1 MNKDEALK
9 MAIEGLE
16 QLLLFLYQEE
26 ETALHCN
33 KFYEIQ
39 TAKKNID
46 ECNRKI
52 NACKEA
58 LEQPEQEPISFE
70 MDELTEEWYGVLDDK
85 TAIMIYGGNR
95 GYWSNKIY
103 AHSTPHSTPDSTPAH
118 QWQGLTDDEVDDFM
132 FQSCDAENG
141 YSITDL
147 IRLVEQALKE
157 KNHG

>member
-9 MAIEGLE
+9 MAIEALENIHNRLIATDRRGLRYDE
-16 QLLLFLYQEE
+16 AE
-26 ETALHCN
+26 AL
-33 KFYEIQ
+33 
-39 TAKKNID
+39 D
-46 ECNRKI
+46 
-52 NACKEA
+52 ACKEA
-58 LEQPEQEPISFE
+58 LNIANCDLKQPAQEPFGIYYVGN
-70 MDELTEEWYGVLDDK
+70 TEEESDFFLFK
-85 TAIMIYGGNR
+85 
-95 GYWSNKIY
+95 
-103 AHSTPHSTPDSTPAH
+103 DSGDVSCESCINLYTHPH